1 MHCPLQLFTGLTAW
15 LLATAY
21 MFFYATGIAASKML
35 GLVDLAISAV
45 YSIFWLAAAA
55 ATTPNNWGST
65 AQAGTAFGYLS
76 WLAWMPSIYF
86 AFLDYKNGQG
96 IAVKAVAPPAPAPA
110 PAPGTADEKPVD
122 EVKAD
127 PAVAVV

>member
-1 MHCPLQLFTGLTAW
+1 MHCALQLFTGLTAW
-15 LLATAY
+15 LLTAAY
-21 MFFYATGIAASKML
+21 MVFYATGIAASKML

-65 AQAGTAFGYLS
+65 AQAAIAFGYLS
-76 WLAWMPSIYF
+76 WLAWMPSVYF
-86 AFLDYKNGQG
+86 AYLDYKNGQG
-96 IAVKAVAPPAPAPA
+96 IAAKAAAPAA
-110 PAPGTADEKPVD
+110 PAPGTADVKPVD
-122 EVKAD
+122 DVKAD